1 MDQLVSALPAGRSL
15 KFCLVVAGETDNL
28 SLTRQDHGV
37 GHGGWRRSPSSL
49 PEASLL
55 ISTVYNK
62 GANDQMSISQ
72 TVATQN
78 V

>member
-15 KFCLVVAGETDNL
+15 KFCLVTAGETDNQ
-28 SLTRQDHGV
+28 SVTRQDHGV
-37 GHGGWRRSPSSL
+37 GHGWLATQSFEFAGSIVVDL
-49 PEASLL
+49 DGLQQ
-55 ISTVYNK
+55 